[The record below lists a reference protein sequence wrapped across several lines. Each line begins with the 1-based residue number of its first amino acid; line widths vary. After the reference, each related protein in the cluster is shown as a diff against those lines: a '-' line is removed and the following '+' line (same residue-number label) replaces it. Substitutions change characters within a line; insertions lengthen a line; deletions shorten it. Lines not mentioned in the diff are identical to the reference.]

1 MRGMTIIA
9 ILFWLLYL
17 ALSAANIAGLRRE
30 GDVSRLHRRTKPLLC
45 PVLLAAY
52 LCTASAAGVS
62 VIWLI
67 PAGLLGG
74 FLGDT
79 FLLNAE
85 RYFLPG
91 LFSFLLGHL
100 CYAAAFL
107 LQIAASGTGIPV
119 SVVFLG
125 LVGYVL
131 YILLAALPVLRAA
144 ERELRIGCSLYMA
157 VIFLM
162 SYSSLLMTAA
172 CGMRFLPA
180 FLGSLFFIIS
190 DTLLSR
196 QIVLGRSGRGVMET
210 YLPAQALIAI
220 GMILGNLPPTTA
232 FLAF

>member
-1 MRGMTIIA
+1 
-9 ILFWLLYL
+9 
-17 ALSAANIAGLRRE
+17 
-30 GDVSRLHRRTKPLLC
+30 
-45 PVLLAAY
+45 
-52 LCTASAAGVS
+52 
-62 VIWLI
+62 
-67 PAGLLGG
+67 
-74 FLGDT
+74 
-79 FLLNAE
+79 
-85 RYFLPG
+85 
-91 LFSFLLGHL
+91 
-100 CYAAAFL
+100 
-107 LQIAASGTGIPV
+107 
-119 SVVFLG
+119 
-125 LVGYVL
+125 
-131 YILLAALPVLRAA
+131 
-144 ERELRIGCSLYMA
+144 MA